1 MPLFKTRW
9 QIEARRGKRCRPLSF
24 IALCGSVAGIVAGCS
39 DSSTKTEEMPAP
51 VRGLITTVVK
61 SAEETTR
68 RRYPG
73 VLEPTEIT
81 SLSFEVAGKL
91 EEFTLQVGQRV
102 KSGDVLAKLDSTQF
116 EADVEAKA
124 AAVADAKA
132 RLKQDAD
139 RLARFQK
146 LVKTGAATRVSVD
159 DAATD
164 VRSRQATLTQ
174 AERSFDNAQEDLAK
188 TKLYAPFDGIINS
201 VDAQSFQTIAVGSQ
215 ITSVYEATEYEVS
228 FSVNFAAVAQ
238 LVVGTPAIV
247 RLADD
252 PSVELN
258 AVVSEL
264 GERADTVSSF
274 PVVVQLKEVHPL
286 IRAGMAVEVRL
297 DFKLPAEAGFLI
309 PVKAAITDG
318 QLDEDRGGPTEPKP
332 IDLFVFDP
340 ETSSVKRRT
349 VTMAGIREN
358 QFLVIDGL
366 KPGERVASAG
376 VTFLRDGMRVK
387 LLETRD

>member
-1 MPLFKTRW
+1 MRTR
-9 QIEARRGKRCRPLSF
+9 IMLS
-24 IALCGSVAGIVAGCS
+24 CVVSVCIAGCG
-39 DSSTKTEEMPAP
+39 DGTTKTEAMTAP

-61 SAEETTR
+61 SAEATTR

-91 EEFTLQVGQRV
+91 EEFNLQVGQRV
-102 KSGDVLAKLDSTQF
+102 KKNDVLAQLDSTQF
-116 EADVEAKA
+116 KADVESKSAS
-124 AAVADAKA
+124 VADAKA
-132 RLKQDAD
+132 RLKQDED
-139 RLARFQK
+139 RLQRFQK
-146 LVKTGAATRVSVD
+146 LVSTGAATRVSVD

-174 AERSFDNAQEDLAK
+174 AERALDNAQKDLTK

-215 ITSVYEATEYEVS
+215 ITSVYQATEYEVS
-228 FSVNFAAVAQ
+228 FSVNFAAVSR
-238 LVVGTPAIV
+238 LVVGTPAVV

-252 PSVELN
+252 PSVKLR

-297 DFKLPAEAGFLI
+297 DFKLPTDAGFLI
-309 PVKAAITDG
+309 PVKAAITDRE
-318 QLDEDRGGPTEPKP
+318 LDQDRGGPTEPKP

-340 ETSSVKRRT
+340 DTSSVKRRT

-366 KPGERVASAG
+366 TPGERVASAG

-387 LLETRD
+387 LLERTD